1 MALGLSTFAASAQ
14 ALLAP
19 SPNFQGEIVP
29 QYMATAGTSN
39 RLPVVYKARVSGL
52 TPNATYRFI
61 SRGATQ
67 RDLGKAQDGAGNPL
81 FLNPGG
87 STLYTTQ
94 PRLRAGVSGTFT
106 TDAQGAFSG
115 WFSFVPTGNSRFGQ
129 DSLVYPS
136 LSLNGGTNAA
146 TDTVALNRYALNM
159 TIKAVALGTSANQ
172 GTGIWGNSQATAK
185 NAVALYDNAAGQGR
199 PLSTAVVENIAA
211 TIASQPTWYG
221 NNVAGQNG
229 AWGTMLPN
237 DLASGVLNITQY
249 AVDGS
254 IVGNNTSANGS
265 WGSANTVNPSGGNTT
280 PIQIGAASAP
290 LNSVTEIR
298 RGHVQS
304 LTAFHNA
311 EQQQLVLAA
320 GEATRL
326 RICNL
331 TGVTVA
337 KTAIVRGQQAVVSTQ
352 GWMPGLYLVVDEQAG
367 RMVRVIVR

>member
-29 QYMATAGTSN
+29 QYMATSPTTT
-39 RLPVVYKARVSGL
+39 RLPVVYKARLSGL

-94 PRLRAGVSGTFT
+94 PHLRAGSSGTFT
-106 TDAQGAFSG
+106 TDAQGTFSG
-115 WFSFVPTGNSRFGQ
+115 WFAFVPTANARFGS

-136 LSLNGGTNAA
+136 ISLNGGTNAA
-146 TDTVALNRYALNM
+146 TDTSAVSRYALDVF
-159 TIKAVALGTSANQ
+159 IKAKGLGTSSNQ
-172 GTGIWGNSQATAK
+172 ATGIWGTSQATAK

-199 PLSTAVVENIAA
+199 PLSTAIVESIGA
-211 TIASQPTWYG
+211 TIASQPTWYN
-221 NNVAGQNG
+221 NNVAAQNG
-229 AWGTMLPN
+229 AWGTILPN
-237 DLASGVLNITQY
+237 NLASGVLNITQY

-290 LNSVTEIR
+290 LNAVTEIR
-298 RGHVQS
+298 RGHVQA

-311 EQQQLVLAA
+311 EQQQLVLTA
-320 GEATRL
+320 GESTRL
-326 RICNL
+326 RVCNL

-337 KTAIVRGQQAVVSTQ
+337 KAGVVRGQQAVISTQ

-367 RMVRVIVR
+367 RMARVIVR